1 MYRLIPAVPTR
12 ERGPCIDSDVA
23 HSADEPEQPAAEPA
37 AAASGPPAESAA
49 PASEP
54 PAESATAAS
63 GPPGAGAVAAGGPGP
78 EPEPRRRRGRPL
90 WPWLVLLVAAVLG
103 VAVGALLGLR
113 NNSLLPGQP
122 AAPLA
127 RPTIVVSTPASPVAV
142 PAISSPSPLASPV
155 VAQPS
160 QPEQTYVVQPG
171 DSMRS
176 IAQQVYGDA
185 SLWPRIY
192 DANRDVIGPDPD
204 ALQPGMRLRIP
215 PT

>member
-1 MYRLIPAVPTR
+1 VLL
-12 ERGPCIDSDVA
+12 
-23 HSADEPEQPAAEPA
+23 A
-37 AAASGPPAESAA
+37 AA
-49 PASEP
+49 
-54 PAESATAAS
+54 
-63 GPPGAGAVAAGGPGP
+63 
-78 EPEPRRRRGRPL
+78 
-90 WPWLVLLVAAVLG
+90 LLG
-103 VAVGALLGLR
+103 IAVGALLGLR

-142 PAISSPSPLASPV
+142 PATTSSPSPLASPGV
-155 VAQPS
+155 TPPG

-171 DSMRS
+171 DTMRS

-204 ALQPGMRLRIP
+204 ALQVGMRLRIP